1 MLFGKRSF
9 FLNHSLNCYYIL
21 KYYNLYV
28 IIKNAT
34 IVSKIPYKWIK
45 KGSTMKKL
53 IFRVTTVV
61 ITLILAFSVCFV
73 LNAKSTDDEITVLF
87 THDLH
92 SHLLPSAN
100 ENGKGE
106 YGGYARLMTLIKEQK
121 EIDPDAILVDGGDF
135 SMGSL
140 FQTAYATSAIELRM
154 MGAMGYD
161 VTTFGNHEYDYLQ
174 SGFQSMLNAA
184 VASGEPLP
192 SIVCAN
198 YLPPEAGQDG
208 YDASMW
214 DAMNNYG
221 VKDYIILERG
231 GVYFVLFGLLG
242 YDSDDCAPNSGMILE
257 DPIEAAKRTVE
268 VAVKDCKENYGA
280 DPIVICLS
288 HSGVSDNGEGED
300 NELAQAVDGI
310 DIIISGHAHTL
321 LDKPVIVNGTVI
333 ASASEYGRYLGV
345 IKLTSNGELKSY
357 ELIPVDETVGEDP
370 EIAEMVENYKTAVEQ
385 DYLSKYGFTFDQVLV
400 NNPYTFD
407 TVREVYATQHES
419 TLGNLFSD
427 AYKAAIERITGKKVD
442 VALTAAGVIRATM
455 PIGNITVSDVFNA
468 ASLGVGT
475 EGELIAIYITGKDL
489 KSAFELDAS
498 VQPLMSSAQLFMSGA
513 EYSFNTNR
521 MIFNKV
527 DYAMLRN
534 ADGTLSEIQDDQL
547 YYVVAGM
554 YMGQMLGSVEETSM
568 GILSITPRDENGNP
582 IETKDLVNYVV
593 KDENGNPVKE
603 WYAIATYL
611 DAMEGEM
618 DSRYESTDG
627 RKVVY
632 SSLNPVKL
640 LRNANIFTYI
650 VLALILVLAA
660 VITLIIVKI
669 TKKIR
674 KKKKIA

>member
-1 MLFGKRSF
+1 M
-9 FLNHSLNCYYIL
+9 
-21 KYYNLYV
+21 
-28 IIKNAT
+28 
-34 IVSKIPYKWIK
+34 K
-45 KGSTMKKL
+45 KGSIMKKL
-53 IFRVTTVV
+53 FFRVTTVV
-61 ITLILAFSVCFV
+61 ITLLLAFSFCFV
-73 LNAKSTDDEITVLF
+73 LNAKSADDEITVLF

-92 SHLLPSAN
+92 SHLLPSVN
-100 ENGKGE
+100 ENGQGE
-106 YGGYARLMTLIKEQK
+106 YGGYARLMSLIKEQK

-161 VTTFGNHEYDYLQ
+161 ATTFGNHEYDYLQ
-174 SGFQSMLNAA
+174 SGLKSMLNAA
-184 VASGEPLP
+184 VASGDPLP

-198 YLPPEAGQDG
+198 YLPPKEGQEG

-214 DAMNNYG
+214 EALNNYG
-221 VKDYIILERG
+221 VKDYVILERG
-231 GVYFVLFGLLG
+231 GVHFVLFGLLG

-268 VAVKDCKENYGA
+268 AAVKDCKENYGA
-280 DPIVICLS
+280 DPVVICLS
-288 HSGVSDNGEGED
+288 HSGVNDNGEGED
-300 NELAQAVDGI
+300 YELAEAVDGI
-310 DIIISGHAHTL
+310 DIIISGHTHTK
-321 LDKPVIVNGTVI
+321 LDKPVTVNGTVI
-333 ASASEYGRYLGV
+333 ASAAEYGRYLGV
-345 IKLTSNGELKSY
+345 IKLTNGGELKSY
-357 ELIPVDETVGEDP
+357 ELIPVDETVAEDP
-370 EIAEMVENYKTAVEQ
+370 EITETVENYKAAVEQ

-407 TVREVYATQHES
+407 TVGEVYATQHES

-455 PIGNITVSDVFNA
+455 PVGNVTVSDVFNA

-475 EGELIAIYITGKDL
+475 EGELIAIYVTGKDL

-498 VQPLMSSAQLFMSGA
+498 VQPLMTSAQLFMSGA

-547 YYVVAGM
+547 YFIVAGM

-611 DAMEGEM
+611 DAMNGEM

-650 VLALILVLAA
+650 VLALILILAA
-660 VITLIIVKI
+660 LITLVTVKI
-669 TKKIR
+669 VKKIR
-674 KKKKIA
+674 KKKKMTA